1 MGFIRAGFTGGF
13 IGIVIGVAD
22 IFVNSK
28 IIEKMSSVGL
38 WLASF
43 FGKICINTQEIQ
55 CTLSEKFTTIIA
67 TIVGNSITYFV
78 LGVLLS
84 LAISVIKLWM
94 TPSKPA
100 ELASVEQQ
108 PQKVQQVPVEQQ
120 VVKQPEQ
127 IQQVQQPV
135 QQVESIPVEQQPQQ
149 VQQVPVEQ
157 QVVKQPIKQEKQPA
171 KKRSKKK
178 SKVSKK
184 SKKN

>member
-108 PQKVQQVPVEQQ
+108 PQ
-120 VVKQPEQ
+120 
-127 IQQVQQPV
+127 QVQQPV